1 MATIT
6 KAKARLEEKRQA
18 IAQPYVSDA
27 LKIDRNRL
35 LEFFKGTRKQ
45 EREAILKS
53 LENIKYDKPWPKGT
67 SNNDAFNLAIQEAM
81 DIVKSVLKD

>member
-6 KAKARLEEKRQA
+6 KAKARREEKQRE
-18 IAQPYVSDA
+18 IARPYVSDA
-27 LKIDRNRL
+27 LKIDRENL
-35 LEFFKGTRKQ
+35 LGFFKRARSG
-45 EREAILKS
+45 EREAILLS

-81 DIVKSVLKD
+81 DIVKNVLKD